1 MSANALTRGSMQ
13 PKHAVDGAQFSG
25 LDQLGMR
32 DPDRIKRP
40 LEFLL
45 PEGKEVP
52 QRREFRKQIV
62 ILPDVCLQQRGMI
75 RHPVEDFRRRQP
87 VTQHLFPEVLGNANP
102 RDHANP
108 PTFESAF
115 AAEMAGTLRRAT
127 LSRDALT

>member
-1 MSANALTRGSMQ
+1 MSANALTRESMQ
-13 PKHAVDGAQFSG
+13 PKYAVDGAQFSG

-32 DPDRIKRP
+32 DPNRIKRS

-75 RHPVEDFRRRQP
+75 RHPVENFRRRQP
-87 VTQHLFPEVLGNANP
+87 ITQNLFPEVFGNANP

-108 PTFESAF
+108 PNCESAF
-115 AAEMAGTLRRAT
+115 AAGMAGTRDRAT
-127 LSRDALT
+127 